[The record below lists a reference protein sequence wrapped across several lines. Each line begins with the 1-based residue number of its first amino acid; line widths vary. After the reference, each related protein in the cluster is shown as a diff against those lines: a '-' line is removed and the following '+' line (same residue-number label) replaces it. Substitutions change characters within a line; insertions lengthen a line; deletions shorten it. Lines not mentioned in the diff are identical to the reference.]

1 MEGRRSV
8 IKLINIEKSYNAGKL
23 NEFHVLKGISAEIK
37 DGELVAIVGKS
48 GAGKSTLLHII
59 ACIDNYDSGEYYIDD
74 LLIKNMSEKKLANIR
89 NEKIGIVMQDFS
101 LVEDFTVLENVIIP
115 LDFAKKKPKNAK
127 EQALEALKQ
136 VNMERYAK
144 KKVKN
149 LSGGE
154 KQRVAIARAII
165 NNPDLILADEPTG
178 SLDSTNAEAI
188 MELFSFLNK
197 QGKTIIIVTHDKE
210 LAERCHRVIEISDGL
225 IINM

>member
-1 MEGRRSV
+1 M

-115 LDFAKKKPKNAK
+115 LDFAKKKSKNTK
-127 EQALEALKQ
+127 EQALKALKQ
-136 VNMERYAK
+136 VKMEGYAK
-144 KKVKN
+144 KRVKN

-178 SLDSTNAEAI
+178 SLDSANTEAI
-188 MELFSFLNK
+188 MDLFFSLNK

-210 LAERCHRVIEISDGL
+210 LAEKCHRIIEISDGR
-225 IINM
+225 II

>member
-1 MEGRRSV
+1 MEGCRSV

-115 LDFAKKKPKNAK
+115 LDFAKKKSKNTK
-127 EQALEALKQ
+127 EQALKALKQ
-136 VNMERYAK
+136 VKMEEYAK
-144 KKVKN
+144 KRVKN

-154 KQRVAIARAII
+154 KQRVVIARAII

-178 SLDSTNAEAI
+178 SLDSANTEAI
-188 MELFSFLNK
+188 MDLFFSLNK

-210 LAERCHRVIEISDGL
+210 LAEKCHRIIEISDGR
-225 IINM
+225 II

>member
-1 MEGRRSV
+1 M

-115 LDFAKKKPKNAK
+115 LDFAKKKAKNTK
-127 EQALEALKQ
+127 EQALKALKQ
-136 VNMERYAK
+136 VKMEEYAK
-144 KKVKN
+144 KRVKN

-178 SLDSTNAEAI
+178 SLDSANTEAI
-188 MELFSFLNK
+188 MDLFFSLNK

-210 LAERCHRVIEISDGL
+210 LAEKCHRIIEISDGR
-225 IINM
+225 II

>member
-1 MEGRRSV
+1 MEGCRSV

-115 LDFAKKKPKNAK
+115 LDFAKKKSKNTK
-127 EQALEALKQ
+127 EQALKALKQ
-136 VNMERYAK
+136 VKMEGYAK
-144 KKVKN
+144 KRVKN

-178 SLDSTNAEAI
+178 SLDSANTEAI
-188 MELFSFLNK
+188 MDLFFSLNK

-210 LAERCHRVIEISDGL
+210 LAEKCHRIIEISDGR
-225 IINM
+225 II

>member
-1 MEGRRSV
+1 M

-115 LDFAKKKPKNAK
+115 LDFAKKKPKNTK
-127 EQALEALKQ
+127 EQALKALKQ
-136 VNMERYAK
+136 VNMEGYAK

-178 SLDSTNAEAI
+178 SLDSTNTEAI
-188 MELFSFLNK
+188 MELFSSLNK

-210 LAERCHRVIEISDGL
+210 LAEKCHRIIEISDGR
-225 IINM
+225 II

>member
-1 MEGRRSV
+1 M

-115 LDFAKKKPKNAK
+115 LDFAKKKSKNTK
-127 EQALEALKQ
+127 EQALKALKQ
-136 VNMERYAK
+136 VKMEEYAK
-144 KKVKN
+144 KRVKN

-165 NNPDLILADEPTG
+165 NNPDLILADDPPG
-178 SLDSTNAEAI
+178 SLDSANTEAI
-188 MELFSFLNK
+188 MDLFFSLNK

-210 LAERCHRVIEISDGL
+210 LAEKCHRIIEISDGR
-225 IINM
+225 II

>member
-1 MEGRRSV
+1 M
-8 IKLINIEKSYNAGKL
+8 
-23 NEFHVLKGISAEIK
+23 
-37 DGELVAIVGKS
+37 
-48 GAGKSTLLHII
+48 LHII

-115 LDFAKKKPKNAK
+115 LDFAKKKSKNTK
-127 EQALEALKQ
+127 EQALKALKQ
-136 VNMERYAK
+136 VKMGEYAK
-144 KKVKN
+144 KRVKN

-178 SLDSTNAEAI
+178 SLDSANTEAI
-188 MELFSFLNK
+188 MDLFFSLNK

-210 LAERCHRVIEISDGL
+210 LAEKCHRIIEISDGR
-225 IINM
+225 II